1 MTVSWAMAISK
12 SNGPFINVVDTQS
25 DKEYAAL
32 NRFCSRYGIAN
43 INIDYD
49 HRPVPGYASHYYQGF
64 GQQKVS
70 MTLSKEALDH
80 LVRLDDEYNYLR
92 ESLSEER
99 EIRRRSLA
107 AQKAW
112 EDYQLLLKLS
122 Q

>member
-1 MTVSWAMAISK
+1 MAISN
-12 SNGPFINVVDTQS
+12 SNGTFINVVDTQS

-43 INIDYD
+43 INIDHD

-112 EDYQLLLKLS
+112 ENYQLLLKLS

>member
-1 MTVSWAMAISK
+1 MVISK
-12 SNGPFINVVDTQS
+12 TNGPFVNLVDTQS

-32 NRFCSRYGIAN
+32 RRFCSRYGIAN
-43 INIDYD
+43 IDIENN

-80 LVRLDDEYNYLR
+80 LVRLDDEYNYLIKR
-92 ESLSEER
+92 QAEER

-112 EDYQLLLKLS
+112 EDYQLLINLS
-122 Q
+122 R

>member
-1 MTVSWAMAISK
+1 MAISK
-12 SNGPFINVVDTQS
+12 SNGPFVNVVDTQS
-25 DKEYAAL
+25 DKYWANLE
-32 NRFCSRYGIAN
+32 RFCSQYGIAN
-43 INIDYD
+43 INVDYE
-49 HRPVPGYASHYYQGF
+49 HNPVPGYASHYYRGF

-70 MTLSKEALDH
+70 MTLSKEALDRI
-80 LVRLDDEYNYLR
+80 VRRDDEYHYLL

-122 Q
+122 R